1 MAVKPLTEALA
12 RQFGL
17 KTTRKGGPEY
27 VLPPDPT
34 PEAIEI
40 ARLNAAKPVEE
51 GGLGLPLDNTSIDR
65 ARAMG
70 YRIPFYHGSGDELTK
85 INPLQGQPLDEYN
98 RMRGGA
104 GTFGATDPP
113 EVAEL
118 YAPQRDGVV
127 YPLIMRDD
135 AMAKVTS
142 KESPAKVG
150 VIDFGEQQF
159 SDAENLIL

>member
-34 PEAIEI
+34 PEAMEI

-65 ARAMG
+65 A
-70 YRIPFYHGSGDELTK
+70 
-85 INPLQGQPLDEYN
+85 
-98 RMRGGA
+98 
-104 GTFGATDPP
+104 
-113 EVAEL
+113 
-118 YAPQRDGVV
+118 
-127 YPLIMRDD
+127 
-135 AMAKVTS
+135 
-142 KESPAKVG
+142 
-150 VIDFGEQQF
+150 
-159 SDAENLIL
+159 